1 MATEKQIAANRAN
14 SKRST
19 GPKTSYGRM
28 KSSRNAFRHGLSC
41 PLPFN
46 IAEVDIIALTLVKDG
61 GAGADLSAARE
72 LAHAYL
78 EIVRIRGVR
87 RQISAD
93 LFQSFQPGEL
103 KKLANLDR
111 YERPAFAR
119 ARRAEND

>member
-46 IAEVDIIALTLVKDG
+46 IAEVDIVALTLVKD
-61 GAGADLSAARE
+61 GADLSAARE
-72 LAHAYL
+72 LAHVYL
-78 EIVRIRGVR
+78 EILRIRGVR
-87 RQISAD
+87 RQILAD

-119 ARRAEND
+119 ARRAKND